1 MKFIYFT
8 DVHYGANPVCRKDN
22 YNESILKKLKYIIE
36 YAADNEIQ
44 MFVCGGD
51 MFDRPH
57 QNYNDLIELFCLIK
71 FSDMKWIIN
80 RGNPTHD
87 GIVEN
92 SPLTLMAS
100 MDSNII
106 TSDFKQAYEYDN
118 CVFYFYPNSVDLD
131 KMNTDIITE
140 YGDEKS
146 QRFLLTHHILVEKPV
161 PYKHFLCQDF
171 AEKIHTDCTVFIA
184 DYHPAQGE
192 FVCCT
197 EDGSAVVRFI
207 SPGSICRRKYTK
219 DNIEKVPHFVVFDSD
234 TGSCEFVEIP
244 CEKDIWNIP
253 EDEHI
258 QETEFDIET
267 FRENIDD
274 FQTEMNLESAWNKY
288 VALNDIPFDVAN
300 LILENIKKGFVK

>member
-8 DVHYGANPVCRKDN
+8 DVHYGASPVCRKDN

-36 YAADNEIQ
+36 YAADNEIKIL
-44 MFVCGGD
+44 VCGGD
-51 MFDRPH
+51 LFDRPH
-57 QNYNDLIELFCLIK
+57 QNYSDLIELFSLIK
-71 FSDMKWIIN
+71 FSGMKWIIN

-106 TSDFKQAYEYDN
+106 TSDFKSGYMPNSRVDFTF
-118 CVFYFYPNSVDLD
+118 CPNSVDIESYHFENIL
-131 KMNTDIITE
+131 NTDN
-140 YGDEKS
+140 
-146 QRFLLTHHILVEKPV
+146 RFILTHHILVEKPV
-161 PYKHFLCQDF
+161 PYKHFLCKDF
-171 AEKIHTDCTVFIA
+171 AEKIHTDCTVFLA

-192 FVCCT
+192 FSCCT
-197 EDGSAVVRFI
+197 EDGTAVVRFI

-219 DNIEKVPHFVVFDSD
+219 DNIEKVPQFVVFDSD
-234 TGSCEFVEIP
+234 TGNCEFVEIP

>member
-22 YNESILKKLKYIIE
+22 YNEAILKKLKYIIE
-36 YAADNEIQ
+36 YAADNEIKTL
-44 MFVCGGD
+44 VCGGD

-57 QNYNDLIELFCLIK
+57 QNYNDLIELFSLIK
-71 FSDMKWIIN
+71 FSGLKWIIN

-87 GIVEN
+87 GVVEN
-92 SPLTLMAS
+92 SPLTLIGS
-100 MDSNII
+100 MDINII
-106 TSDFKQAYEYDN
+106 TSDFKQSYTMDDITFIF
-118 CVFYFYPNSVDLD
+118 CPNSIDIEKFNISDVDSSID
-131 KMNTDIITE
+131 SKKFI
-140 YGDEKS
+140 
-146 QRFLLTHHILVEKPV
+146 LTHHILVEKPV
-161 PYKHFLCQDF
+161 PYKHFLCKDF
-171 AEKIHTDCTVFIA
+171 AEKIHMDCTVFIA

-192 FVCCT
+192 FGYCT
-197 EDGSAVVRFI
+197 EDGVAVVRFI

-219 DNIEKVPHFVVFDSD
+219 DNIEKVPQFVVFDSD

-244 CEKDIWNIP
+244 CSKDIWNIP